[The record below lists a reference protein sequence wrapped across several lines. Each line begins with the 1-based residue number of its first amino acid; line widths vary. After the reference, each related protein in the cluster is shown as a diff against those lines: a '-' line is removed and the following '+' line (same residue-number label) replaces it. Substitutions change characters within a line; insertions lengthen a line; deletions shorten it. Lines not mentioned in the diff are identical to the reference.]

1 MVIGTLLLVAL
12 YFGGKKIIFSITHET
27 TDNAQ
32 IETSIVPVLTRISGY
47 VKTISIRDYDSVGQ
61 NQLVAEIDDAELQV
75 LLLEQQS
82 DLQQSMADV
91 SNAQAQLENG
101 ILSLKNNKGVIDLK
115 TIKQKKANSDLKR
128 DENLFKEQAITR
140 KQLEETEF
148 QIASANQELTNAQT
162 ELATANNRIA
172 VLRQNVNRAMAL
184 IEMKK
189 FKEENIKFDYN
200 EFLNMCGCDKKT
212 ETKEQTMASSSGSFE
227 GQSFSNVIKKHIH
240 KINNAK
246 LTEQEQEIEEITDG
260 SSSGSYDVPLFGKS
274 PKGRRNPLKIDGPD
288 SIYKGRAVKDKN
300 FPKWGGPDSVFVKV
314 KEKCKKFPYC
324 NQGNTGAIEFVS
336 EDTEIKQVITET
348 SKKFGIPY
356 KEMEKIVINEIS
368 KIFI

>member
-1 MVIGTLLLVAL
+1 MEEQKKKKQANVRKVVIGTLLLVAL
-12 YFGGKKIIFSITHET
+12 YFGGKKVIFSITHET

-47 VKTISIRDYDSVGQ
+47 VKIIAIKDYDSVGQ

-75 LLLEQQS
+75 QLLEQQS
-82 DLQQSMADV
+82 DLQQSTADV

-101 ILSLKNNKGVIDLK
+101 ILSLKNNKGVIDLRA
-115 TIKQKKANSDLKR
+115 IKQKKANSDLKR

-189 FKEENIKFDYN
+189 TKIKETELKLSYTKIITPSAGKIGKKNINIGQFVQAGTPLFSIVNDSSYWIVANFKESQLGSLQEGKNVKIRLDAFPDLTIEGTIASLSDATGAKFSLLPPDN
-200 EFLNMCGCDKKT
+200 
-212 ETKEQTMASSSGSFE
+212 SSGNF
-227 GQSFSNVIKKHIH
+227 IKVTQRIPVKIS
-240 KINNAK
+240 INNQAAFKNK
-246 LTEQEQEIEEITDG
+246 L
-260 SSSGSYDVPLFGKS
+260 
-274 PKGRRNPLKIDGPD
+274 
-288 SIYKGRAVKDKN
+288 RA
-300 FPKWGGPDSVFVKV
+300 GMSVF
-314 KEKCKKFPYC
+314 
-324 NQGNTGAIEFVS
+324 
-336 EDTEIKQVITET
+336 ITVD
-348 SKKFGIPY
+348 K
-356 KEMEKIVINEIS
+356 
-368 KIFI
+368 

>member
-1 MVIGTLLLVAL
+1 MSIMEEQKKKKQANVRKVVIGTLLLVAL

-101 ILSLKNNKGVIDLK
+101 ILALKNNKGVIDLK

-189 FKEENIKFDYN
+189 TKIKETELKLSYTKIITPSAGKIGKKNINIGQFVQAGTPLFSIVNDSSYWIVANFKESQLGSLQEGKNVKIRLDAFPDLTIEGTIASLSDATGAKFSLLPPDN
-200 EFLNMCGCDKKT
+200 
-212 ETKEQTMASSSGSFE
+212 SSGNF
-227 GQSFSNVIKKHIH
+227 IKVTQRIPVKIS
-240 KINNAK
+240 INNQAAFKNK
-246 LTEQEQEIEEITDG
+246 L
-260 SSSGSYDVPLFGKS
+260 
-274 PKGRRNPLKIDGPD
+274 
-288 SIYKGRAVKDKN
+288 RA
-300 FPKWGGPDSVFVKV
+300 GMSVF
-314 KEKCKKFPYC
+314 
-324 NQGNTGAIEFVS
+324 
-336 EDTEIKQVITET
+336 ITVD
-348 SKKFGIPY
+348 K
-356 KEMEKIVINEIS
+356 
-368 KIFI
+368 